1 MALELKRIVEGVVAR
16 LVAAYEY
23 ISIDM
28 TILMVLQGPE
38 VTKALVTTCVGTSKR
53 SLFCMHVHVSLQS
66 FLSSEFSAARIILA
80 GQRALL
86 MCAVVLNQFSTIME
100 SLAARVVFAHEVTL
114 ICMCVVMLTQSPGVL
129 GSLAVR
135 IVLAGES
142 SLI

>member
-1 MALELKRIVEGVVAR
+1 
-16 LVAAYEY
+16 
-23 ISIDM
+23 
-28 TILMVLQGPE
+28 
-38 VTKALVTTCVGTSKR
+38 
-53 SLFCMHVHVSLQS
+53 
-66 FLSSEFSAARIILA
+66 
-80 GQRALL
+80 

-135 IVLAGES
+135 IVLAGEI